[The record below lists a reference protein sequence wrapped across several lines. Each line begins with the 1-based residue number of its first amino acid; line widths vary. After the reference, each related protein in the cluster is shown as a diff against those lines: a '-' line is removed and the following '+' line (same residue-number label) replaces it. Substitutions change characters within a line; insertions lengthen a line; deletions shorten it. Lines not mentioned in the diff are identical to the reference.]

1 MSQVQTEVSR
11 GSSIC
16 QTIVES
22 VAEAEGTDPIELTPP
37 LYEVIDPDSLERL
50 FDDKRSLGKIVFN
63 YNSYQVSVFPD
74 GYVSV
79 ESYSV

>member
-1 MSQVQTEVSR
+1 MIQVQTDVSR

-22 VAEAEGTDPIELTPP
+22 IAEAEGTDPIELTPP
-37 LYEVIDPDSLERL
+37 LYEVIDPDSLESL
-50 FDDKRSLGKIVFN
+50 FANKQALGKIIFS

-79 ESYSV
+79 ESYRR